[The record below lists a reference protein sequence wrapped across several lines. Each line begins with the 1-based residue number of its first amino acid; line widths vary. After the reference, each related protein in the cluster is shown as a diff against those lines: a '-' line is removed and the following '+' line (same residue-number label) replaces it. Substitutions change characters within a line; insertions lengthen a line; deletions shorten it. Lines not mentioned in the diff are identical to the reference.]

1 MARLLSVCFGREYGE
16 LQKFSSE
23 IASGWQCR
31 QKTLC
36 LLHVFISPVS
46 LLRMPLTLEQYA
58 AYLDTRHDLV
68 WPAPP
73 EEDRIKA
80 REHLVPLPEVR
91 AVLWNVYGTLL
102 RIAGGEL
109 WFEHPQEFVM
119 NVALD
124 KTIQE
129 FKMWASMSRKPGQ
142 PAEYMKQ
149 LYDSVLIEQRAV
161 PGGTE
166 KYPEVAS
173 DRIWEA
179 LIKKL
184 FQKDYKFDATFYGS
198 LNEFSRKVA
207 YFFHASL
214 QGTACYKYAAEAMRL
229 IAEKGLKQGLLADG
243 QCFTR
248 VQLQRG
254 LAAQD
259 SSLVLDKILDNDL
272 VFLSYEIRG
281 RKPSERLFRHALHA
295 LAQQG
300 LSPHEVL
307 HVGTSITRDLAPAR
321 RLGMRTALFAR
332 DRISLQASAE
342 QLKEP
347 SSRPDVM
354 VTRLSQIADV
364 LRVKR
369 TGGKG

>member
-1 MARLLSVCFGREYGE
+1 MA
-16 LQKFSSE
+16 
-23 IASGWQCR
+23 
-31 QKTLC
+31 
-36 LLHVFISPVS
+36 
-46 LLRMPLTLEQYA
+46 LTLEQYA
-58 AYLDTRHDLV
+58 AYLDTRQDLV

-80 REHLVPLPEVR
+80 RPHLVPLPEVR

-119 NVALD
+119 NIALD

-129 FKMWASMSRKPGQ
+129 FKMWSSMSRKPGQ

-149 LYDSVLIEQRAV
+149 LYDSVLIEHRAV

-166 KYPEVAS
+166 KYPEVPS
-173 DRIWEA
+173 DRVWEA

-184 FQKDYKFDATFYGS
+184 FQKDYKFDATFFGS

-214 QGTACYKYAAEAMRL
+214 QGTACYKDAAKAFRL
-229 IAEKGLKQGLLADG
+229 IADKGIKQGLLADG

-259 SSLVLDKILDNDL
+259 SDLVLDKVLDKDL
-272 VFLSYEIRG
+272 SFFSYEIRG
-281 RKPSERLFRHALHA
+281 RKPSERLFRHALTA
-295 LAQQG
+295 LSQQG
-300 LSPHEVL
+300 IEPNEVL
-307 HVGTSITRDLAPAR
+307 HVGTSISRDLIPAH

-332 DRISLQASAE
+332 DKTSLQASAE
-342 QLKEP
+342 QLKETP
-347 SSRPDVM
+347 SRPDVM
-354 VTRLSQIADV
+354 VTNLKQIADL
-364 LRVKR
+364 LRIK
-369 TGGKG
+369 K

>member
-1 MARLLSVCFGREYGE
+1 MA
-16 LQKFSSE
+16 
-23 IASGWQCR
+23 
-31 QKTLC
+31 
-36 LLHVFISPVS
+36 
-46 LLRMPLTLEQYA
+46 LTLEQYA
-58 AYLDTRHDLV
+58 AYLDTRHDLA
-68 WPAPP
+68 WPAPV
-73 EEDRIKA
+73 EADRPKA
-80 REHLVPLPEVR
+80 KPYLVRLPQVR

-109 WFEHPQEFVM
+109 WFEHPQPFVM

-129 FKMWASMSRKPGQ
+129 YKMWSSMSRKPGQ
-142 PAEYMKQ
+142 PADYMKQ
-149 LYDSVLIEQRAV
+149 LYTSVLTEHRAV

-166 KYPEVAS
+166 KYPEVGS

-184 FQKDYKFDATFYGS
+184 FQKDYKFDAGFFGS

-214 QGTACYKYAAEAMRL
+214 QGTTAYDGAAEALRYVSK
-229 IAEKGLKQGLLADG
+229 KGVKQGLLADG

-259 SSLVLDKILDNDL
+259 KDAALDKLLDKDL
-272 VFLSYEIRG
+272 IVLSYEIRG
-281 RKPSERLFRHALHA
+281 RKPSERLFRQATAALN
-295 LAQQG
+295 QQG
-300 LSPHEVL
+300 IAPNEVL
-307 HVGTSITRDLAPAR
+307 HIGSSIARDLVPAR
-321 RLGMRTALFAR
+321 RLGMRTALFAG
-332 DRISLQASAE
+332 DKTSLQATAE

-347 SSRPDVM
+347 NGRPDVLL
-354 VTRLSQIADV
+354 TELNQIAEV
-364 LRVKR
+364 I
-369 TGGKG
+369 G

>member
-1 MARLLSVCFGREYGE
+1 MA
-16 LQKFSSE
+16 
-23 IASGWQCR
+23 
-31 QKTLC
+31 
-36 LLHVFISPVS
+36 
-46 LLRMPLTLEQYA
+46 LTLEQYA
-58 AYLDTRHDLV
+58 AYLDTRKDLV

-73 EEDRIKA
+73 EVDRPKA
-80 REHLVPLPEVR
+80 KPHLVRLPQVR

-109 WFEHPQEFVM
+109 WFEHPQPFVM
-119 NVALD
+119 GVALD

-129 FKMWASMSRKPGQ
+129 YKMWASMSRKPGQ
-142 PAEYMKQ
+142 PSDYMKQ
-149 LYDSVLIEQRAV
+149 LYLQVLTEHKAV

-173 DRIWEA
+173 DRVWEA

-184 FQKDYKFDATFYGS
+184 FHKDYKFDAGFFGS

-214 QGTACYKYAAEAMRL
+214 QGTAAYDGAAQAMRHVAEA
-229 IAEKGLKQGLLADG
+229 GLKQGLLADG

-259 SSLVLDKILDNDL
+259 KDIDEDKLLDKDL
-272 VFLSYEIRG
+272 IVLSYESRG
-281 RKPSERLFRHALHA
+281 RKPSERLFRHAVNA
-295 LAQQG
+295 LNQQG
-300 LSPHEVL
+300 IAPNQVL
-307 HVGTSITRDLAPAR
+307 HVGSRIQNDLVPAR
-321 RLGMRTALFAR
+321 RLGMRTALFAG
-332 DRISLQASAE
+332 DRTSLQATAE

-347 SSRPDVM
+347 ASRPDVLL
-354 VTRLSQIADV
+354 TELSQIADV
-364 LRVKR
+364 IQ
-369 TGGKG
+369 G

>member
-1 MARLLSVCFGREYGE
+1 MA
-16 LQKFSSE
+16 
-23 IASGWQCR
+23 
-31 QKTLC
+31 
-36 LLHVFISPVS
+36 
-46 LLRMPLTLEQYA
+46 LTLEQYA

-73 EEDRIKA
+73 EVERPKA
-80 REHLVPLPEVR
+80 RPHLVRLPQVR

-109 WFEHPQEFVM
+109 WFEHPQQFVM

-129 FKMWASMSRKPGQ
+129 YKMWSSMSRKPGQ
-142 PAEYMKQ
+142 PADYMKQ
-149 LYDSVLIEQRAV
+149 LYDSVLIEHRAV

-166 KYPEVAS
+166 KYPEVGS
-173 DRIWEA
+173 DRVWEA

-184 FQKDYKFDATFYGS
+184 FQKDYKFDAGFFGS

-214 QGTACYKYAAEAMRL
+214 QGTACYDGAAAALRSV
-229 IAEKGLKQGLLADG
+229 AKKGVKQGLLADG

-259 SSLVLDKILDNDL
+259 RDIVLDKLLDKDL

-281 RKPSERLFRHALHA
+281 RKPSERLFRQAVNALN
-295 LAQQG
+295 QQG
-300 LSPHEVL
+300 LAPNQVL
-307 HVGTSITRDLAPAR
+307 HVGTSIPRDLVPAR
-321 RLGMRTALFAR
+321 RLGMRTALFAG
-332 DRISLQASAE
+332 DRTSLQATAE

-347 SSRPDVM
+347 SSRPDVLL
-354 VTRLSQIADV
+354 TELSQIADII
-364 LRVKR
+364 
-369 TGGKG
+369 